1 MKTDSG
7 YLWRGLAV
15 WLVIIVAESIH
26 GTARVMLLQPRVGDF
41 RARQIAFFTGMA
53 LILAVALLFIR
64 WIRAR
69 DARQLLH
76 VGLLWMAMTLLFEIS
91 LGRFVLDYSWDRI
104 LSDYN
109 LPKGGLMGFGL
120 LFLVF
125 APRLA
130 ARLRGA
136 RLS

>member
-1 MKTDSG
+1 MTPGGAG

-15 WLVIIVAESIH
+15 WLVIILAESIH
-26 GTARVMLLQPRVGDF
+26 GTARVLLLQPRVGDL

-53 LILAVALLFIR
+53 LILTIALLFIR

-91 LGRFVLDYSWDRI
+91 LGRFALGYSWDRI

-120 LFLVF
+120 LFLVI

-130 ARLRGA
+130 ARLRG
-136 RLS
+136 

>member
-1 MKTDSG
+1 
-7 YLWRGLAV
+7 
-15 WLVIIVAESIH
+15 
-26 GTARVMLLQPRVGDF
+26 
-41 RARQIAFFTGMA
+41 
-53 LILAVALLFIR
+53 
-64 WIRAR
+64 
-69 DARQLLH
+69 
-76 VGLLWMAMTLLFEIS
+76 MTLLFELS
-91 LGRFVLDYSWDRI
+91 LGRFVLGYSWERI

-120 LFLVF
+120 LFLLF

>member
-1 MKTDSG
+1 MTPGGAG

-15 WLVIIVAESIH
+15 WLVIILAESIH
-26 GTARVMLLQPRVGDF
+26 GTARVLLLQPRVGDI

-53 LILAVALLFIR
+53 LILTIALLFIR

-91 LGRFVLDYSWDRI
+91 LGRFALGYSWDRI

-120 LFLVF
+120 LFLVI

-130 ARLRGA
+130 ARLRG
-136 RLS
+136 